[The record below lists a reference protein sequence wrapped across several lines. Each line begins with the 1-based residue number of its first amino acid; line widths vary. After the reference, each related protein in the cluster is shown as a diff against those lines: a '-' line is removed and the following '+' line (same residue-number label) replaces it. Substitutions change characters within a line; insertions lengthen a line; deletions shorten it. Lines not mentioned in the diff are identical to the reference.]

1 MIENYLLYEFYMN
14 IHNEQDFLEAAFY
27 TIFDNGLV
35 YEDALNEWK
44 EQSNRSESKLFD
56 RKYNNVVLDKAIVK
70 LNNTIFQIQDILD
83 NRE

>member
-1 MIENYLLYEFYMN
+1 MN
-14 IHNEQDFLEAAFY
+14 IVIEQDFLEAAFY

-56 RKYNNVVLDKAIVK
+56 RKCNNVVLDKAIVK
-70 LNNTIFQIQDILD
+70 LNNTIFQIQDLIN

>member
-35 YEDALNEWK
+35 YEDALKSWT
-44 EQSNRSESKLFD
+44 EQSNRSESK
-56 RKYNNVVLDKAIVK
+56 
-70 LNNTIFQIQDILD
+70 
-83 NRE
+83 